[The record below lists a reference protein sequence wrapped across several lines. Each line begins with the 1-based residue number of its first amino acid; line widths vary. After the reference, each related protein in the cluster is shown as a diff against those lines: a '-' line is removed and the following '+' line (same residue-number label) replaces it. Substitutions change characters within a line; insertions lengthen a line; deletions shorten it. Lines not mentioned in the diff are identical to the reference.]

1 MYEPGKSEAIHVEIA
16 VEVSYGL
23 LKALLCACA
32 NTSDSLSSPQIRS
45 TPISILERTRHQT
58 KL

>member
-23 LKALLCACA
+23 LKALET
-32 NTSDSLSSPQIRS
+32 N
-45 TPISILERTRHQT
+45 
-58 KL
+58 K